1 MKSEEFD
8 RAFDDGEDVTA
19 HLDLSAARRPGLEQ
33 RRVNVD
39 FPLWMI
45 ESLDREARRLGVNRQ
60 SIIKVR
66 IAERLE
72 RSASPALRLPR
83 AGCPAAVFAM
93 RSCER
98 LRRG

>member
-8 RAFDDGEDVTA
+8 RAFDDGEDVTSQ
-19 HLDLSAARRPGLEQ
+19 LDMSAARRPGLEQ

-39 FPLWMI
+39 FPEWMI

-60 SIIKVR
+60 SIIKVW

-72 RSASPALRLPR
+72 RTASPALRALAATASLPQ
-83 AGCPAAVFAM
+83 
-93 RSCER
+93 
-98 LRRG
+98 LRFTTQK